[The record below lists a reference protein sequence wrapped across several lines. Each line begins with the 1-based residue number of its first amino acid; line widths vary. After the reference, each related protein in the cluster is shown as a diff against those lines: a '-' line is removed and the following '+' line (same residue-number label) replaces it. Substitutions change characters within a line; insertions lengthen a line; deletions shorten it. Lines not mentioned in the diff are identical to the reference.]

1 MKLKDFLRTL
11 FTGKSTGG
19 SGQSNTAK
27 SDDMIRKD
35 RLKGIQELLEKA
47 LFEISAT
54 DVDEVMK
61 AGQSAIEK
69 DHRFDITPEDMSGEK
84 VINGYTYAWDI
95 DDITNDDSAWFILK
109 QTDKLFCALY
119 YLAMEPWS
127 REIKG
132 DRYLCIPE
140 DYILPE
146 GTCKMLF
153 FKAVLANR
161 NYSHFNEPH
170 VYLTRVSGGGR
181 QYRFLNLLTNSIWE
195 DTIDTY
201 AGSADDAATYGW
213 RKQKECRRVIE
224 WNEFF

>member
-84 VINGYTYAWDI
+84 VINGYTYAWD
-95 DDITNDDSAWFILK
+95 T
-109 QTDKLFCALY
+109 TG
-119 YLAMEPWS
+119 AMA
-127 REIKG
+127 
-132 DRYLCIPE
+132 RYS
-140 DYILPE
+140 
-146 GTCKMLF
+146 F
-153 FKAVLANR
+153 
-161 NYSHFNEPH
+161 
-170 VYLTRVSGGGR
+170 
-181 QYRFLNLLTNSIWE
+181 
-195 DTIDTY
+195 
-201 AGSADDAATYGW
+201 
-213 RKQKECRRVIE
+213 VIE
-224 WNEFF
+224 QPEIIRMKE